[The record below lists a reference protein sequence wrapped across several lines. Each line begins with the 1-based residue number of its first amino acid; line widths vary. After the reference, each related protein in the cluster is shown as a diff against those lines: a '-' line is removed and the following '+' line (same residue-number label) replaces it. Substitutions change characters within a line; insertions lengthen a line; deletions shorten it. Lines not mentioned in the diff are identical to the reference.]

1 MILDA
6 DQAVYDWKG
15 EEVVENP
22 PAGALAEVLTSMGK
36 LDRFSEMWELLSGE
50 SAPPFTKAVTVG
62 RLIAPYVATGTGVD
76 AVNGPQCFT
85 VAAKLYTG
93 GDVELSNSDV
103 EIIKMAVQ
111 GSSTPQMWV
120 KGLVTY
126 LLDPE
131 GVPEAERTVF
141 EKYYSKRAAKRPA
154 QN

>member
-6 DQAVYDWKG
+6 DQEVCDWKG

-22 PAGALAEVLTSMGK
+22 PSGKMAEVLASMGK
-36 LDRFSEMWELLSGE
+36 LDRFSEIWELLSGE
-50 SAPPFTKAVTVG
+50 TSPPSTKAVTVG
-62 RLIAPYVATGTGVD
+62 KLIAPYVATGTGVD
-76 AVNGPQCFT
+76 PKNSPQCYT
-85 VAAKLYTG
+85 VAAKLYAG

-103 EIIKMAVQ
+103 EVIKSAVH
-111 GSSTPQMWV
+111 GSPTPQMWV

-141 EKYYSKRAAKRPA
+141 ERYYNKRTAP
-154 QN
+154 N